1 MRFGSL
7 KTQTRFAAESR
18 KTRENAWFSQRFEE
32 IKEKQIKMSMKN
44 EAATARPDKREK
56 TRGFRLV
63 LKERARGNDEKASP
77 KARTRGF
84 RNA

>member
-1 MRFGSL
+1 
-7 KTQTRFAAESR
+7 
-18 KTRENAWFSQRFEE
+18 
-32 IKEKQIKMSMKN
+32 MKN

-56 TRGFRLV
+56 RVKTRGFRQV

-84 RNA
+84 KNA